1 MKTPT
6 SRFVVCL
13 VNRGYAASLVV
24 RRLYPVLPDAL
35 AEKHDMLRITDESG
49 EDYLYPKKMFAT
61 VALAPTVEKRLAAT
75 R

>member
-1 MKTPT
+1 MKAAT

-24 RRLYPVLPDAL
+24 RRLYPVLPDTV
-35 AEKHDMLRITDESG
+35 AEKHDMIRIVDESG
-49 EDYLYPKKMFAT
+49 DDYLYPRKMFAV
-61 VALAPTVEKRLAAT
+61 VALARTVEKRLAST

>member
-1 MKTPT
+1 MKAVT

-24 RRLYPVLPDAL
+24 RRLYPLLPDAVG
-35 AEKHDMLRITDESG
+35 EKHDMIRIVDETG
-49 EDYLYPKKMFAT
+49 EDYLYPKKMFAA
-61 VALAPTVEKRLAAT
+61 VALAKTVEKKLACS